1 MTWQTEVKS
10 LMFAN
15 SIKNKDI
22 AERLDFSEEWVSKLF
37 NGKATSK
44 TAEEKM
50 RWAVEEIIRERSGK
64 DAE

>member
-1 MTWQTEVKS
+1 MTWQAEVKS

-50 RWAVEEIIRERSGK
+50 RWAVDEIIKERSGK